1 MHLLTTLSSFMKLE
15 ASGDGKPLLKEP
27 AGSAFLTAVV
37 KELRSRLEIS
47 ESKLPDSGKEP
58 ALLSCSSLWSK
69 LKTGAWPQGGRSF
82 RRWEVTSE
90 RKPTG
95 SVFLTAV
102 VAGIPQK
109 KWSGHHGQQKSPK
122 CSTWMQSQ
130 KRQND
135 LCSFPRQIIQY
146 HSNSSLCPNQNH

>member
-102 VAGIPQK
+102 VVAKVLELQHQSFQK
-109 KWSGHHGQQKSPK
+109 IDELHQKLQCMQHWSTERAQFF
-122 CSTWMQSQ
+122 STTTPDHM
-130 KRQND
+130 
-135 LCSFPRQIIQY
+135 L
-146 HSNSSLCPNQNH
+146 HNQCFRS